1 MGKIFSKNHIKN
13 QTTVFYPEIV
23 LPKSYIVIPNAYFT
37 TFAPMEWTLN
47 SPDELPALAPQLLEA
62 LAGRRKIALY
72 GEMGAGK
79 TTLVKAICQHLGVR
93 GNTASPTF
101 SLVNEYSY
109 AEADGS
115 EALFH
120 HLDLYRLRTAQEAF
134 DIGLEDLLYD
144 PWYCVIE
151 WPQLVEDLLPEDT
164 AHLEIEILGETARH
178 LTLR

>member
-1 MGKIFSKNHIKN
+1 
-13 QTTVFYPEIV
+13 
-23 LPKSYIVIPNAYFT
+23 
-37 TFAPMEWTLN
+37 
-47 SPDELPALAPQLLEA
+47 LPALVPKLLEA

-109 AEADGS
+109 TESDGS

-151 WPQLVEDLLPEDT
+151 WPQLVETLLPEET
-164 AHLEIEILGETARH
+164 VRLEIEILGETARH